1 MSASGV
7 PAAAQQPVRSEQLEK
22 GALWRLSLATP
33 RANVLDAAKVRVL
46 TDAFRAARTEHGLKA
61 VLLEGEGPSFSFG
74 ASVEEHLPDRFQSM
88 LSRFHDLF
96 RAMLEAAVPTLAIVR
111 GQCLGGGLELAS
123 FCTRVF
129 AAPDAKLGQ
138 PEIKLGVV
146 APLASFWL
154 PERIGRGAA
163 EELLLTGRTLTA
175 AEAHACGLVDE
186 LAPDPGAAA
195 LAWARTHLLP
205 LSASSLRAAQRL
217 ARAGLARRFELE
229 IADAERAYRDEL
241 MRTADAQ
248 EGLRA
253 FLEKRAPRWSD
264 A

>member
-1 MSASGV
+1 MGTSGV
-7 PAAAQQPVRSEQLEK
+7 PTAVQGPVRRERLEG
-22 GALWRLSLATP
+22 GALWKLVLATP
-33 RANVLDAAKVRVL
+33 RANVLDAAKIAAL
-46 TDAFRAARTEHGLKA
+46 TEAFREAQAERGLRC
-61 VLLEGEGPSFSFG
+61 VLLEGEGPHFSFG
-74 ASVEEHLPDRFQSM
+74 ASVEEHLPERFEAM
-88 LSRFHDLF
+88 LAAFHGLF
-96 RAMLEAAVPTLAIVR
+96 RTMLAAAVPTAAIVR

-123 FCTRVF
+123 FCTRLF

-146 APLASFWL
+146 APMASFWL

-163 EELLLTGRTLTA
+163 EDLLLTGRTLTA
-175 AEAHACGLVDE
+175 EEARALGLVDE
-186 LAPDPGAAA
+186 IADDPGAAA

-229 IADAERAYRDEL
+229 IAAAERAYRDEL
-241 MRTADAQ
+241 MRTRDAS

-253 FLEKRAPRWSD
+253 FLEKRPARWSD